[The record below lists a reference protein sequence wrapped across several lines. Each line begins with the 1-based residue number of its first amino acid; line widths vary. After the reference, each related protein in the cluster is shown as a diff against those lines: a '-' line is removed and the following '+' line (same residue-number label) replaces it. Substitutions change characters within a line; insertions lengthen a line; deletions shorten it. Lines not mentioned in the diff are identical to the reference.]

1 MPFFQLKIKIPEI
14 NFHTTVSVIIDS
26 NNKVEISGEN
36 HSLKKPE
43 QLIPALFRLNPDR
56 LPDYQPSVAAMHKV
70 LFASLHLVRNG
81 NIVPQIVQL
90 ENKQFAVRWLP
101 AQIDSEVRLLLEKL
115 DKILPPHLLFSP
127 KTVRKEEQIL
137 PLENQTIELLSIF
150 VSKLV
155 AHLSRPFERRF
166 I

>member
-1 MPFFQLKIKIPEI
+1 
-14 NFHTTVSVIIDS
+14 
-26 NNKVEISGEN
+26 
-36 HSLKKPE
+36 
-43 QLIPALFRLNPDR
+43 
-56 LPDYQPSVAAMHKV
+56 
-70 LFASLHLVRNG
+70 VRNG